1 MFIAACHIYY
11 FSKEKSITVRYKSQI
26 EKESE
31 KIRSLEVAL
40 QSEKSEQAKQLELLD
55 QEGRITSELTSLG
68 AQCRGER
75 HEQVIVRQ
83 REALSELRARVKT
96 LETKAPPCK
105 LCFIIC
111 SVVNYSHVICKFLCF
126 FLFLKVDL
134 HKKKNDM

>member
-1 MFIAACHIYY
+1 MDPKDSVIMRLTCTYKFIQNNVC
-11 FSKEKSITVRYKSQI
+11 FSKEKSITVRYKSQV
-26 EKESE
+26 EKEAE
-31 KIRSLEVAL
+31 RVRSLESAL

-96 LETKAPPCK
+96 LETKTPPCEFVY
-105 LCFIIC
+105 LYGGDEGGVGVHCRR
-111 SVVNYSHVICKFLCF
+111 LEA
-126 FLFLKVDL
+126 
-134 HKKKNDM
+134 